1 MKENFYRVNEIQI
14 HVNIP
19 IGQIISLSIRERVN
33 AHTVAEIVAE
43 IEAGS
48 LNVAASQL
56 NSQPIAVTAMKDGD
70 KKALFFGVIGQ
81 VRIAREAGYE
91 TIYVRA
97 YSLSWLMDLEKKSR
111 SFQGDT
117 SILHLLCKVSSENA
131 FSIQCFA
138 KDQMTGAPFIQ
149 YRETDWEFMVRLST
163 HLQTLLYPAG
173 GHEGKGLYLGMQ
185 EQEEPLE
192 IVPLYEK
199 WRVDAE
205 YMRIVDHDVCRAV
218 YYEVMS
224 GQVFHL
230 GQSVCYDTRILWP
243 FEVEMILQNGMLHC
257 ISKLM
262 EKKKKKIPVRYC
274 PHIKG
279 ADLSGTVLKRKD
291 ETVYIHLD
299 IDKEQEISSAY
310 EYPWFPEHGNL
321 VYCMPEEGSMVRLH
335 ISGKGERDAVCIGCV
350 RQGGKNS
357 KEFLEPA
364 NRWFVTAQN
373 KKLVLRPSL
382 MELTGDGGDSVLSIN
397 DAEGNILKSSG
408 GISIQAKGCVA
419 IQGTEV
425 TMNAPKEITAVKR
438 ELGEPAVV
446 NICYNLD
453 ATGKQT
459 EFNNLPALSMRT
471 VSGSSSTIGGQVQMS
486 EEDLADK
493 KEKAKKLRF
502 ELQELFR
509 KEKEKNSYELGDSII
524 KIISAIPQC
533 SESDQISR
541 IAMGFRPVAGRMGG
555 E

>member
-1 MKENFYRVNEIQI
+1 MKESFYRVNEIQI

-19 IGQIISLSIRERVN
+19 IGQIISLSIRERIN

-43 IEAGS
+43 IETGS
-48 LNVAASQL
+48 LNVAAAQL
-56 NSQPIAVTAMKDGD
+56 NSQPITVTAMKDGD
-70 KKALFFGVIGQ
+70 KKTLFFGVIGQ
-81 VRIAREAGYE
+81 VWITRESDYE
-91 TIYVRA
+91 TIYIRA

-111 SFQGDT
+111 SFQSDT
-117 SILHLLCKVSSENA
+117 SILQLLCKVSSENA

-138 KDQMTGAPFIQ
+138 EDQMARAPFIQ

-163 HLQTLLYPAG
+163 HLQTFLYPAG

-185 EQEEPLE
+185 GQGEPLV
-192 IVPLYEK
+192 IAPLYEK

-205 YMRIVDHDVCRAV
+205 YMRIVDHDICRAA

-230 GQSVCYDTRILWP
+230 GQRVCYDTRILWP
-243 FEVEMILQNGMLHC
+243 IEVEMILQNGILHC
-257 ISKLM
+257 ISKLV
-262 EKKKKKIPVRYC
+262 EKGHQKIPVRYC
-274 PHIKG
+274 PHIQG

-291 ETVYIHLD
+291 ETVRIHLD
-299 IDKEQEISSAY
+299 IDKEQEISGAY
-310 EYPWFPEHGNL
+310 EYPWLPEHGNL

-335 ISGKGERDAVCIGCV
+335 ISGKDERDAVCISCV

-357 KEFLEPA
+357 REPLDPDS
-364 NRWFVTAQN
+364 RWFVTAQD
-373 KKLVLRPSL
+373 KRMVLRPSL
-382 MELTGDGGDSVLSIN
+382 VELAVDGGDSVLSIN
-397 DAEGNILKSSG
+397 DAEGNTLKSSG
-408 GISIQAKGCVA
+408 EILIQAKGCVV
-419 IQGTEV
+419 IQGTKV
-425 TMNAPKEITAVKR
+425 AMNAPKEITAVKR

-459 EFNNLPALSMRT
+459 EFNNLPVLSMRT
-471 VSGSSSTIGGQVQMS
+471 VSGSSSTIGGQVQIS

-524 KIISAIPQC
+524 KIISAIPQYG
-533 SESDQISR
+533 ESDQISR

-555 E
+555 K